1 MKPILIDDIKEEF
14 ASNTQ
19 EFTVDVDGNP
29 MKGWQIAKPLN
40 YDPEYLSKKD
50 RKEMAN
56 AVLAGKAVAVCFF
69 EDLSEEEKSKYVK
82 HQIEMV
88 QKYKNQ
94 TLDPNSKSY
103 LKS

>member
-1 MKPILIDDIKEEF
+1 MKPILIDEFIKEQDTSE
-14 ASNTQ
+14 
-19 EFTVDVDGNP
+19 EFTVDVNGTP

-40 YDPEYLSKKD
+40 YNPEYLSKKD

-69 EDLSEEEKSKYVK
+69 EDLSEEEKSKYVIDK
-82 HQIEMV
+82 IETAK
-88 QKYKNQ
+88 KYKNQ
-94 TLDPNSKSY
+94 TLEPDNKSL